1 MAANKKEL
9 GSLHS
14 KFTKFLADELQM
26 YIEEGIPMAA
36 ADKTVIMTFLKNN
49 NITAESTDEDLQRV
63 REQFAGIKE
72 ENRGKALAILK
83 EAHAESLQLS
93 PERNIEQDPEQQRKV
108 QGLLS

>member
-14 KFTKFLADELQM
+14 KFTKFLADELEM

-49 NITAESTDEDLQRV
+49 NITAESTDEDLQRI
-63 REQFAGIKE
+63 RKQFADIKE
-72 ENRGKALAILK
+72 ENRDKALVILK
-83 EAHAESLQLS
+83 QAYAESIQ
-93 PERNIEQDPEQQRKV
+93 QDPEQQRKV
-108 QGLLS
+108 QAKVQGLLS

>member
-63 REQFAGIKE
+63 REQFSSIKE

-83 EAHAESLQLS
+83 EAHAESLQLN
-93 PERNIEQDPEQQRKV
+93 PEQDPERTEHQRKV

>member
-14 KFTKFLADELQM
+14 KFTKFLANELEM

-63 REQFAGIKE
+63 REQFSSIKE
-72 ENRGKALAILK
+72 ENRDKALAILK
-83 EAHAESLQLS
+83 EAHAESIQ
-93 PERNIEQDPEQQRKV
+93 RNPEQDPEHQRKV

>member
-9 GSLHS
+9 GDLHS
-14 KFTKFLADELQM
+14 KFTKFLADELEM

-63 REQFAGIKE
+63 REQFSSIKE
-72 ENRGKALAILK
+72 ENRDKALAILK
-83 EAHAESLQLS
+83 QAHKESL
-93 PERNIEQDPEQQRKV
+93 EQDPEQQRKV

>member
-14 KFTKFLADELQM
+14 KFTKFLADELEM

-83 EAHAESLQLS
+83 EAHAESLQ
-93 PERNIEQDPEQQRKV
+93 QDPEHQRKIEVKV
-108 QGLLS
+108 QSLLS

>member
-63 REQFAGIKE
+63 REQFVSIKE
-72 ENRGKALAILK
+72 ENRDKALVILK
-83 EAHAESLQLS
+83 QAHAESIQLN
-93 PERNIEQDPEQQRKV
+93 PEQDPEQQRKV

>member
-63 REQFAGIKE
+63 REQFSSIKE

-83 EAHAESLQLS
+83 EAHAESLQLN
-93 PERNIEQDPEQQRKV
+93 PEPDPEHQRKV

>member
-9 GSLHS
+9 GGLHS
-14 KFTKFLADELQM
+14 KFTKFLADELEM

-63 REQFAGIKE
+63 REQFSSIKE
-72 ENRGKALAILK
+72 ENRDKALAILK
-83 EAHAESLQLS
+83 EAHAESIQLN
-93 PERNIEQDPEQQRKV
+93 PEQDPERTEHQRKV
-108 QGLLS
+108 QCLLA

>member
-14 KFTKFLADELQM
+14 KFTKFLADELEM

-63 REQFAGIKE
+63 REQFEGLKE
-72 ENRGKALAILK
+72 ENRDKALAILK
-83 EAHAESLQLS
+83 QAHKESLQLN
-93 PERNIEQDPEQQRKV
+93 PEQDPEHQRKV

>member
-14 KFTKFLADELQM
+14 KFTKFLADELEM

-63 REQFAGIKE
+63 REQFEGLKE
-72 ENRGKALAILK
+72 ENRDKALAILK
-83 EAHAESLQLS
+83 QAHKESLEL
-93 PERNIEQDPEQQRKV
+93 NPEQNPEHQRKV